1 MNVLLALI
9 LATTLVSDS
18 EVWNEGVACYRNGDT
33 TNALRVLRPLLV
45 SRSHSARA
53 AEIVAALTEDPEERA
68 RAAQIALRSDPS
80 NERLR
85 RNFAR
90 AVDGL
95 KEAREAKK
103 INALL
108 ASAQGKDAA
117 AMLRA
122 NMYSARG
129 MMKDSA
135 SYLTNSAPVAVAMGD
150 ALSARASRI
159 ADDWIVLNEVV
170 AQSVTNEEEAAT
182 ISERVMRSR
191 EATLK
196 ASKEL
201 GDMNPDGYSSI
212 ALVEQDLSGFL
223 KLVAMPP
230 MAIGED
236 IIAQS
241 NAWQDIEKVNGRDWQ
256 REALDYTRSFR
267 AKFPMWARAYEQSAQ
282 SDTNKPPFTA
292 ETQAKISALATEL
305 EKLQIECTESLLPPK
320 QEEALSI
327 AREILEL
334 LPDDGGGESGSNSAQ
349 NASAKNKDN
358 DKSNG
363 KNENDENADSQ
374 DQPDERQQDD
384 QEENQSQ
391 EDDQQAAEADENNDD
406 SKNENDAEI
415 DAVLKKAQ
423 ERSDE
428 HDTQRRLRQ
437 RKAPLPPNERDW

>member
-9 LATTLVSDS
+9 LAASLVSDS

-33 TNALRVLRPLLV
+33 TNALRVLRPLMV
-45 SRSHSARA
+45 SRSHGARA

-90 AVDGL
+90 ATEGL
-95 KEAREAKK
+95 KESREAKK

-108 ASAQGKDAA
+108 SSAQGKDPA

-122 NMYSARG
+122 NMYSARS

-135 SYLTNSAPVAVAMGD
+135 SYLTNSAPVAVAKGD
-150 ALSARASRI
+150 QLSEKASRI

-170 AQSVTNEEEAAT
+170 ARSVTNEEEAAT
-182 ISERVMRSR
+182 ISQRVLSSR
-191 EATLK
+191 ESTLK
-196 ASKEL
+196 AAKEL

-212 ALVEQDLSGFL
+212 ALVEQDLSSFL

-230 MAIGED
+230 MAISED

-241 NAWQDIEKVNGRDWQ
+241 NAWQDVEKINGRDWQ
-256 REALDYTRSFR
+256 REALDYTRAFR

-305 EKLQIECTESLLPPK
+305 EKLQLECTEALLPPK
-320 QEEALSI
+320 QEEALSV
-327 AREILEL
+327 ANEILGL
-334 LPDDGGGESGSNSAQ
+334 LPDDGGGESGSKSAQ
-349 NASAKNKDN
+349 NAAGKNKDN
-358 DKSNG
+358 NAKKNQDCENSN
-363 KNENDENADSQ
+363 SQ
-374 DQPDERQQDD
+374 DQTDERQNDD
-384 QEENQSQ
+384 PEDNMSQAEE
-391 EDDQQAAEADENNDD
+391 QQAAEADESEDD
-406 SKNENDAEI
+406 SKDENNEEI
-415 DAVLKKAQ
+415 EAVLKKAQ

-428 HDTQRRLRQ
+428 HDAQRRLRQ